1 MGGHVK
7 KSSSIRFAAFA
18 LASLS
23 ALAFVSSAEVASAVE
38 RGQRFQFKGENAWTS
53 FSSVDASGCV
63 VTDVHIWA
71 GESVTREGGTRTART
86 EAYANVSKVDQCNGW
101 NVLLS
106 GSGPA
111 SSVQLDINRTGSAS
125 LEASFSIFDYMSE
138 TSSVLTVDLTWTG
151 VGEVSRGHSSSH
163 DRFPGGSSRYHSNGS
178 YRNAEVSGSVRSS
191 LYPGVELAPSSGSG
205 QLSMSNSGSFYSG
218 PTYPIER

>member
-1 MGGHVK
+1 MGGHVN
-7 KSSSIRFAAFA
+7 KSSSIRFTAFA
-18 LASLS
+18 LASVA
-23 ALAFVSSAEVASAVE
+23 ALAFVSSAEAASA
-38 RGQRFQFKGENAWTS
+38 GQRFQFKGENAWTS

-86 EAYANVSKVDQCNGW
+86 EAYANISKVDQCNGW

-125 LEASFSIFDYMSE
+125 LKASFSIFDYMSE

-178 YRNAEVSGSVRSS
+178 YRNAEVSGSVRSN
-191 LYPGVELAPSSGSG
+191 LYPGVELATSTGFG

-218 PTYPIER
+218 PTYYPNER